1 MKNVSANHKFRS
13 TNPATGELL
22 ATFSTLQDAELE
34 VRLRDAASAQKHWGA
49 ASIETRAAVL
59 RAVGAALR
67 AERAELGRIATLEMG
82 KTYVSAMAE
91 ADKSAAACDWYA
103 EHGADIL
110 KTIPVA
116 MPSGSARVRILPLG
130 VVLAIMPWN
139 FPIWQAMR
147 FIAPA
152 LMAGNGILLKHAA
165 NVPQCAMALERI
177 VRAAAIPLGMPAEVF
192 TNLFVDTPVIP
203 AIIADN
209 RVAAVTLTGSE
220 RAGMAVGEAAGR
232 ALKKCVLELGGSDP
246 FIVMP
251 SADLDR
257 AVETGVTARMQN
269 TGQSCVCAKR
279 FIVHSALY
287 DRFEAA
293 FTAAASRF
301 TFGDP
306 MDPATG
312 MGPICTGQARDDLHA
327 QVERAIAAGARV
339 LTGGTKPA
347 GPGFFYPPT
356 VLASVPVGAAVAREE
371 FFGPV
376 AMLFKVDSK
385 DEALALANDVPF
397 GLGSSVWTSDET
409 EAAFFVDGI
418 EAGITA
424 INTLVF
430 SDARVPFGG
439 VKRSGYGR
447 ELADIGLR
455 EFVNIKTVLQG

>member
-251 SADLDR
+251 SADFDR
-257 AVETGVTARMQN
+257 AVATGVTARMQN

-306 MDPATG
+306 MDSCYRNGT
-312 MGPICTGQARDDLHA
+312 DLH
-327 QVERAIAAGARV
+327 RPGARRFARP
-339 LTGGTKPA
+339 GGTRDRRRRPSSFRRNQADRPRIFLPA
-347 GPGFFYPPT
+347 DRAGERTRWRGGRARGVLRPGRYAVQGGQQRGGT
-356 VLASVPVGAAVAREE
+356 GAC
-371 FFGPV
+371 
-376 AMLFKVDSK
+376 
-385 DEALALANDVPF
+385 
-397 GLGSSVWTSDET
+397 
-409 EAAFFVDGI
+409 
-418 EAGITA
+418 
-424 INTLVF
+424 
-430 SDARVPFGG
+430 
-439 VKRSGYGR
+439 
-447 ELADIGLR
+447 
-455 EFVNIKTVLQG
+455 Q